1 MKPKI
6 AAEALNAPLSRRNLL
21 IAVADSTLA
30 CLGSL
35 SGTEKKAGSFE
46 VRTSQDTGWN
56 IFQRKGWSTR
66 PQDISVNYRYLD
78 QMHEAGLNWLIVFWT
93 NAPEFEE
100 AWVKASTYA
109 HSLGFRVA
117 RACYVFASGEP
128 ETTMAEPNAPP
139 HLLRMSPSGKKVGL
153 CPHDPETREWVAKTL
168 AKRLQPGMDG
178 IVFEPPPETSRNCN
192 CDQCRSFSRFQLD
205 AFMANFVTE
214 QLKKI
219 KPDVEVML
227 HMNDTGGRAISQAM
241 AAGLQVLSNSIHY
254 IFGWNTD
261 DEASFTAWLD
271 ADPRFQPFT
280 HLSRAIL
287 FPEGKA
293 SPLSIEERAAKA
305 FRWARLAADRGK
317 KAYSYDW
324 RYFAGTEWK
333 GHEREPPTTR
343 LSARMPASMA
353 LMGATMNDPYLDEKG
368 QRELLRNLRAT
379 TEWDLEDPK
388 LFYRGI

>member
-1 MKPKI
+1 MKPEVS
-6 AAEALNAPLSRRNLL
+6 AQPPNAPLSRRNLL
-21 IAVADSTLA
+21 KVLAGSTLVG
-30 CLGSL
+30 LGKL
-35 SGTEKKAGSFE
+35 HGAEKKAGSFE

-56 IFQRKGWSTR
+56 IFQRQGWSTR

-78 QMHEAGLNWLIVFWT
+78 HMHEAGLNWLIVFWT
-93 NAPEFEE
+93 NAPEFED
-100 AWVKASTYA
+100 AWEKASTYA

-128 ETTMAEPNAPP
+128 ETKMAEPNAPP
-139 HLLRMSPSGKKVGL
+139 HLLRMTPSGKKVGL
-153 CPHDPETREWVAKTL
+153 CPHDPETRDWVAKTL
-168 AKRLQPGMDG
+168 AKRLQPAMDG
-178 IVFEPPPETSRNCN
+178 IVFEPPPETSQNCN
-192 CDQCRSFSRFQLD
+192 CDQCRALDRFHLD

-214 QLKKI
+214 QLKKL

-227 HMNDTGGRAISQAM
+227 HMNDTGGKATSQAM
-241 AAGLQVLSNSIHY
+241 AAGLQGLAKPIHY

-280 HLSRAIL
+280 HLSRTIL
-287 FPEGKA
+287 FPDGKP
-293 SPLSIEERAAKA
+293 SPLSIEERTAHA

-333 GHEREPPTTR
+333 GHEKEPPTTR
-343 LSARMPASMA
+343 LSAKMPASMA
-353 LMGATMNDPYLDEKG
+353 LMGAAMKEPYLDEKG
-368 QRELLRNLRAT
+368 QRELLKRLRAT
-379 TEWDLEDPK
+379 TEWDLDNPVT
-388 LFYRGI
+388 FYRGV